1 MDSKKRKR
9 QEEVVGAAILT
20 ANAVKNTA
28 ETMPLLAP
36 LKGSLNSLIKLLESI
51 KVRQSPL

>member
-1 MDSKKRKR
+1 MSMDSKKRKR

-36 LKGSLNSLIKLLESI
+36 LKGSLTSLIKLLESI
-51 KVRQSPL
+51 KVR